1 MERSVQDIIDGM
13 KKQIAAL
20 EGQITITY
28 PWKAGDMVILPADD
42 QGHRRIIVVPNHQLA
57 ISNLAVY
64 KGVELYQG
72 EVPQCGYIVENRVH
86 RAFTPIAEPVDES
99 NAPPADF
106 ATNKPEPLDE
116 RGQTAA
122 VMAVI
127 PMLKAEDF
135 TATHGHPS
143 IAALKNIVGFDVQA
157 PIRDAAWAMFKK
169 VNPDWKPPVE
179 PAA

>member
-72 EVPQCGYIVENRVH
+72 EVPQCGYIVENGVH
-86 RAFTPIAEPVDES
+86 RAFPPIPEPVYE
-99 NAPPADF
+99 A
-106 ATNKPEPLDE
+106 
-116 RGQTAA
+116 
-122 VMAVI
+122 
-127 PMLKAEDF
+127 
-135 TATHGHPS
+135 
-143 IAALKNIVGFDVQA
+143 
-157 PIRDAAWAMFKK
+157 
-169 VNPDWKPPVE
+169 
-179 PAA
+179 